1 MDIPK
6 TLYGINQEIL
16 FNLLNIDE
24 TNELQI
30 AELEKELL
38 VKVDNV
44 ASFMEYL
51 DDQVELASAK
61 EKTLKDIKNKLKA
74 KLEWMKTYCIRTM
87 DHAKKD
93 RLIGHNKEIKLK
105 TNPLSV
111 QIEDADKI
119 PPQFIDL
126 KQELVVNKIK
136 ILEFVKD
143 TGEQVSGVNIVRN
156 KTIKIK
162 EVLK

>member
-1 MDIPK
+1 MDVPK
-6 TLYGINQEIL
+6 TLYGLNQEIL

-51 DDQVELASAK
+51 DDQVELANAK
-61 EKTLKDIKNKLKA
+61 EKTIKDIKNKLKA
-74 KLEWMKTYCIRTM
+74 KLDWMKSYCIRTM
-87 DHAKKD
+87 EHAKKD
-93 RLIGHNKEIKLK
+93 CLIGHNKEIKLK

-126 KQELVVNKIK
+126 KQELVVNKTK

-156 KTIKIK
+156 KAIKIK